1 MKVLH
6 LSRLISATRLSVDEH
21 PEKAEESFLHSW
33 RLSLVSSCHGFL
45 VFLWSLFD
53 FISHFNQ
60 TITAQVTG
68 VASNKKVTTAF
79 SFRQPKRWWRHRSK
93 QLFRRSSAF
102 IFLFCVTDVTLS
114 RQPSLQI
121 TMTDNCIAASEWQR
135 SEHFYSIEKNPQNR
149 MEVRRQQRKLSYDRS
164 RRGSS
169 QPVTKETF
177 STGPKKTFQFQRR
190 FLAISVGYHL
200 TFLL

>member
-21 PEKAEESFLHSW
+21 PEKAEESFHHCR
-33 RLSLVSSCHGFL
+33 RLSSVSSCHSFL

-53 FISHFNQ
+53 LISHFNQ

-79 SFRQPKRWWRHRSK
+79 SFRQSKRWWRHRSK

-135 SEHFYSIEKNPQNR
+135 SEHFYSIEKNHRIGWRLDDNKENYHMTGQEEAQAN
-149 MEVRRQQRKLSYDRS
+149 LSPKKPFHQD
-164 RRGSS
+164 
-169 QPVTKETF
+169 Q
-177 STGPKKTFQFQRR
+177 KKTFQF
-190 FLAISVGYHL
+190 
-200 TFLL
+200 